1 MMRAMRSSFV
11 LIAALFVGLPV
22 HAEAPKPAADA
33 KLLVEKIQKF
43 YDATRDLHAHFD
55 QTLESGIG
63 RAKKASGEVW
73 LKKPGKMR
81 WDYDKPEKKLL
92 VADGTTLWVYEEEDQ
107 QAFRQPMTSSTLPA
121 QVSFLVG
128 EGRLAQEFD
137 ATVVE
142 PPGIGGPGEV
152 VVKLVPK
159 ASSGNYR
166 YLLFVTDSAT
176 GQVKETVI
184 YDQQGGTNRLRFS
197 GLAVNTKVEDAKFKF
212 TPPAGVKILQAPSQ
226 K

>member
-1 MMRAMRSSFV
+1 MMHSMR
-11 LIAALFVGLPV
+11 LLAIACLCVASPAF
-22 HAEAPKPAADA
+22 AEAPSA
-33 KLLVEKIQKF
+33 KQLVDKIQKF

-81 WDYDKPEKKLL
+81 WDYDKPEKKIL
-92 VADGTTLWVYEEEDQ
+92 VADGSTLWVYEQEDQ
-107 QAFRQPMTSSTLPA
+107 QAFRQPMNSSTLPA

-137 ATVVE
+137 ASLVE
-142 PPGIGGPGEV
+142 VAGVGGDGDL

-159 ASSGNYR
+159 TSSGNYR
-166 YLLFVTDSAT
+166 YLLFVAEAAT

-197 GLAVNTKVEDAKFKF
+197 GLAVNSKVDDAKFKF
-212 TPPAGVKILQAPSQ
+212 TPPAGVKILSAPSQ
-226 K
+226 SQK